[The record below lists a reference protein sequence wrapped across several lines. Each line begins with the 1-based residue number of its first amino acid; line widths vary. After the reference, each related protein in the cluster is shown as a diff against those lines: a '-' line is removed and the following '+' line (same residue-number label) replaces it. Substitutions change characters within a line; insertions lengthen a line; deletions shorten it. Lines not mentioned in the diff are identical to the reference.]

1 MCAYDHGK
9 NPNSV
14 QNQGSLGRKGQQT
27 SSQGKRETVLDAKGA
42 RFGFSLRGRTCPCQ
56 PYQRMDRAHCARCD
70 QARNPA
76 PAPVKPCPGEQ
87 RSEQGFSGS
96 PVDGITSRQEYKGYK
111 KILQENVL
119 YGLIANMHVT
129 LIELFRQG
137 VALELGRMF
146 QQVENT

>member
-27 SSQGKRETVLDAKGA
+27 SSQGKRETVRDEKGCDV
-42 RFGFSLRGRTCPCQ
+42 RRLTER
-56 PYQRMDRAHCARCD
+56 HEVCAR
-70 QARNPA
+70 PHA

-96 PVDGITSRQEYKGYK
+96 PRYGTTTRPEYKGNK
-111 KILQENVL
+111 KRLQGNVFMGSIVE
-119 YGLIANMHVT
+119 YNVT
-129 LIELFRQG
+129 L
-137 VALELGRMF
+137 LELLD
-146 QQVENT
+146 EW

>member
-1 MCAYDHGK
+1 
-9 NPNSV
+9 
-14 QNQGSLGRKGQQT
+14 
-27 SSQGKRETVLDAKGA
+27 
-42 RFGFSLRGRTCPCQ
+42 
-56 PYQRMDRAHCARCD
+56 
-70 QARNPA
+70 
-76 PAPVKPCPGEQ
+76 VKPCPGEQ

-96 PVDGITSRQEYKGYK
+96 PVDDITSRQEYKGYK

-129 LIELFRQG
+129 LIELFKQG